1 MSAVPH
7 KPLCPCCQQAYAAT
21 ILSGDAPA
29 AATGDAAASPIARFM
44 LCHSCEPSDVEKA
57 LASKAQT
64 DKTVPPIVWDSV
76 SNRCQDGGNRGRDQ
90 GQP

>member
-21 ILSGDAPA
+21 ILSGDSPA
-29 AATGDAAASPIARFM
+29 DAGASPIARFM

-64 DKTVPPIVWDSV
+64 DKTVHRSF
-76 SNRCQDGGNRGRDQ
+76 GY
-90 GQP
+90 